1 MADNPN
7 FLRTPSDALCE
18 SAPCFSLGTPGIGS
32 DHQAVALYGAL
43 DDSISPARFALTLTF
58 VLRSV
63 YGKSNTDLPFQP
75 CLENAIVAQ
84 V

>member
-1 MADNPN
+1 MVDNPHI
-7 FLRTPSDALCE
+7 LRSPNDTLCE
-18 SAPCFSLGTPGIGS
+18 CAPCLCVGTPGRGLYQ
-32 DHQAVALYGAL
+32 QAVALYGAL

-63 YGKSNTDLPFQP
+63 YGESNADLPFQP
-75 CLENAIVAQ
+75 CLDFAIVAK